1 MKPSPKATGNGG
13 PAGAPHVEKGNGA
26 HGRLAAAR
34 WAGMT
39 VLAWGA
45 AVALVVFPV
54 LSAYNSLELKLSG
67 RSVDV
72 NLLTS
77 ILIAFFAVLIAL
89 YLFAQGVKYF
99 GAARDPYAREEL
111 LGELRPRMREFRYSL
126 HLLRKSLLALIG
138 LIIVAAFVAIAI
150 LAPYLAPFPYEYSP
164 YEKSVPPGGA
174 ATAIQTEPTLTPPT
188 YFSSLTTTWTNP
200 AGALFIDS
208 TNASSN
214 NTGDVLTLY
223 NVQVRPIVPAVRA
236 LDIGVDYWS
245 EQANTLSIAL
255 SWDNG
260 TSWTPEQLM
269 PFRTSD
275 TREFWYLSFGSDHNW
290 NGTVVNSTAFLV
302 RITHV
307 LGSATTVGP
316 VFLNAIQVRTTFVG
330 PVHPWGTNEFGEDMM
345 SGILL
350 GTGVDLQIGLLV
362 IGVALGVGVL
372 LGVVSGYKG
381 GAIDEIMMRFTDMI
395 LAVPGLILA
404 MAITAALGRSLEN
417 VLIALSLVWWPSYT
431 RLVRGQVLSLR
442 EVSYVEAARAVGAS
456 PRRVMIRHVLPNT
469 LSPILVAATLD
480 LGTIVL
486 TTAGLSFIGIGAKPT
501 DPEWGML
508 ISIGYT
514 KMVTSGYWW
523 EGLLPGIAIFLFVMA
538 FNLFGDGLRD
548 ILDPRL
554 RR

>member
-1 MKPSPKATGNGG
+1 MTPTPQGS
-13 PAGAPHVEKGNGA
+13 GNGA
-26 HGRLAAAR
+26 SGGSLPAESERGDRLGALR

-45 AVALVVFPV
+45 AAALIVFPI
-54 LSAYNSLELKLSG
+54 LFFYDALQLKLSG

-72 NLLTS
+72 NVMTS
-77 ILIAFFAVLIAL
+77 FLIALFSVLIAL
-89 YLFAQGVKYF
+89 YLIAQGVKYF

-126 HLLRKSLLALIG
+126 HLLRKSPLALIG
-138 LIIVAAFVAIAI
+138 LAIVVGFVAIAI
-150 LAPYLAPFPYEYSP
+150 LAPYLAPFPYNYSP

-174 ATAIQTEPTLTPPT
+174 ATSVEASPGMNYTTSTWLNGSATGSIDTE
-188 YFSSLTTTWTNP
+188 Y
-200 AGALFIDS
+200 AQ
-208 TNASSN
+208 SN
-214 NTGDVLTLY
+214 NTGDALILSNFPVRVIFPS
-223 NVQVRPIVPAVRA
+223 VQA
-236 LDIGVDYWS
+236 LDVGVDYYS
-245 EQANTLSIAL
+245 PQANTLSIAL

-260 TSWTPEQLM
+260 TSWTPEQVT

-275 TREFWYLSFGSDHNW
+275 TRELWHLSYGNDYAW
-290 NGTVVNSTAFLV
+290 NGTIINSTAFLV

-307 LGSATTVGP
+307 LGGATGAGP
-316 VFLNAIQVRTTFVG
+316 VLLNAVEVRATFIG
-330 PVHPWGTNEFGEDMM
+330 PMHPWGTNEFGEDMM

-362 IGVALGVGVL
+362 IGVALGIGVL
-372 LGVVSGYKG
+372 LGVLSGYRG
-381 GAIDEIMMRFTDMI
+381 GAIDEVVMRFTDMI
-395 LAVPGLILA
+395 LATPGLILA
-404 MAITAALGRSLEN
+404 MAVTAALGRSLEN
-417 VLIALSLVWWPSYT
+417 VLIALSFVWWPSYT

-456 PRRVMIRHVLPNT
+456 PRRVMLRHILPNT
-469 LSPILVAATLD
+469 LSPIIVAATLD

-508 ISIGYT
+508 ISIGYI

-523 EGLLPGIAIFLFVMA
+523 EGIIPGVAIFLFVMG

>member
-1 MKPSPKATGNGG
+1 MTAAPNGNGKG
-13 PAGAPHVEKGNGA
+13 TSPETVRKGNGR
-26 HGRLAAAR
+26 GGGAAALR

-39 VLAWGA
+39 ALAWLAG
-45 AVALVVFPV
+45 VALIVFPI
-54 LSAYNSLELKLSG
+54 LSFYNALELKLSG

-72 NLLTS
+72 NLLTTF
-77 ILIAFFAVLIAL
+77 LIALFAVLIAA
-89 YLFAQGVKYF
+89 YLIAQGVKYF
-99 GAARDPYAREEL
+99 HAARDPYAREEL
-111 LGELRPRMREFRYSL
+111 QSEMRPRMKEFRHSL
-126 HLLRKSLLALIG
+126 HLLWKSPLAVIG
-138 LIIVAAFVAIAI
+138 LVIVVGFVAIAI
-150 LAPYLAPFPYEYSP
+150 LAPYLAPFPYNYSS

-174 ATAIQTEPTLTPPT
+174 ATSVQTGAAWN
-188 YFSSLTTTWTNP
+188 YTTTSWVNGSGTR
-200 AGALFIDS
+200 AIDNA
-208 TNASSN
+208 NASSEN
-214 NTGDVLTLY
+214 VSDTLILY
-223 NVQVRPIVPAVRA
+223 NFGVREIFPGVQA
-236 LDIGVDYWS
+236 LDVGVDYYS
-245 EQANTLSIAL
+245 PQANTVSIAV

-260 TSWTPEQLM
+260 TSWTAEQVS

-275 TREFWYLSFGSDHNW
+275 TRQLWFLSFGSDYAW
-290 NGTVVNSTAFLV
+290 TGAVVNSTGLAV
-302 RITHV
+302 RVTHV
-307 LGSATTVGP
+307 LGSATGVGP
-316 VFLNAIQVRTTFVG
+316 VYVNQIQVRATFVG
-330 PVHPWGTNEFGEDMM
+330 PVHPWGTNEFGEDME

-350 GTGVDLQIGLLV
+350 GTAVDLQIGLLV
-362 IGVALGVGVL
+362 IGVALGIGVL

-381 GAIDEIMMRFTDMI
+381 GAIDEIVMRFTDMI
-395 LAVPGLILA
+395 LATPGLILA

-514 KMVTSGYWW
+514 KMVTSGFWW
-523 EGLLPGIAIFLFVMA
+523 EGLIPGIAIFLFVMA

>member
-1 MKPSPKATGNGG
+1 MANARPKGTGNGG
-13 PAGAPHVEKGNGA
+13 RAGAASVEKATGEE
-26 HGRLAAAR
+26 GRFAALR

-39 VLAWGA
+39 VLAWAA
-45 AVALVVFPV
+45 AVALIVFPV
-54 LSAYNSLELKLSG
+54 LSAYNSLQLKLSG
-67 RSVDV
+67 RAVDV

-77 ILIAFFAVLIAL
+77 ILIAVFAALISLYLIA
-89 YLFAQGVKYF
+89 QGIKYF
-99 GAARDPYAREEL
+99 GAARDAYAREEL

-126 HLLRKSLLALIG
+126 HLLRRSLLAMVG
-138 LIIVAAFVAIAI
+138 LVIVVGFVALAI
-150 LAPYLAPFPYEYSP
+150 LAPYLAPFPYAYSP

-174 ATAIQTEPTLTPPT
+174 ATTVQTSPAFNAT
-188 YFSSLTTTWTNP
+188 TTTWVKASATQS
-200 AGALFIDS
+200 IDS
-208 TNASSN
+208 INASSN
-214 NTGDVLTLY
+214 NVGDVLTLY
-223 NVQVRPIVPAVRA
+223 NFPVRTIFPEVAA
-236 LDIGVDYWS
+236 LDIGVDYYS
-245 EQANTLSIAL
+245 PQANTLSIAL

-260 TSWTPEQLM
+260 TSWTPEQTM

-275 TREFWYLSFGSDHNW
+275 TREFWYLSYGSDYKW
-290 NGTVVNSTAFLV
+290 NGTILNSTALLV
-302 RITHV
+302 RVTHV
-307 LGSATTVGP
+307 QGTATGAGP
-316 VFLNAIQVRTTFVG
+316 VYLTALQLRATFVG
-330 PVHPWGTNEFGEDMM
+330 PEHPWGTNEYGEDMM

-350 GTGVDLQIGLLV
+350 GTSVDLQIGLLV

-372 LGVVSGYKG
+372 LGVVAGYKG

-395 LAVPGLILA
+395 LATPGLILA

-442 EVSYVEAARAVGAS
+442 EVTYVEAARAVGAS
-456 PRRVMIRHVLPNT
+456 PRRVMLRHVLPNT